1 MVLAREESIYIHKQI
16 EEQQQSQIKK
26 NKKKKKNYRFEKIL
40 IIGTLGIVLVFS
52 MLLLKRFIGQ
62 SGYAEDITEA
72 KHRVNSLQNQ
82 IVRLETEKEKL
93 RVEVETVSRSGWIE
107 SEAKSRLE
115 MIYPTQDQVIHININ
130 PAKVAMI
137 ASEIDKTKD
146 NNFTQEEESKIS
158 NSFFTKLAS
167 YIGI

>member
-52 MLLLKRFIGQ
+52 MLLLKRFM
-62 SGYAEDITEA
+62 DITEA